1 MFKHKAVAICGSLA
15 LVGALAWACGPMF
28 PNQLLDDRAATL
40 KAAPVNSFAFEA
52 ARLLPATDSLKPL
65 EADPSAYADNRK
77 VKPDLGIDD
86 AQQATVDAMGKAA
99 GDDAAYAAGAGLP
112 EDVRLYA
119 LGALQFRRAL
129 NACDRSG
136 DNEPADASTSPSPY
150 GGVQVDPG
158 NEPRWCMQADRD
170 DLDKAAASFAK
181 VVALPAEQARLR
193 SVWAAYMLG
202 RIHAL
207 RALSATGDAAIFKSE
222 RDAAAKAFE
231 LARARAVAGASDT
244 QGLGVASFGEQ
255 AQLYLSAGDKRCSW
269 GDFYNASDCAR
280 SVASADLKHAI
291 ALYAAQAGHGSNNAV
306 RSLQQIAYT
315 AMQSPGQIKGLV
327 DGPVSQRMLVAY
339 ALARGPASND
349 ADSAN
354 TGGPDDSAPA
364 KPKPDTALVDLVEAI
379 AALPTT
385 PVEGA
390 DRLAV
395 LCYQAGR
402 YDLAAKLAEKASGP
416 LTSWLRAKLALHRGD
431 LAAAASAYAE
441 AARSFPAAN
450 DPRASI
456 EASNTQ
462 RVLGEQ
468 GVLALAR
475 GEYVEA
481 MRHLYDAALRQGG
494 DGNEYVYD
502 DDLDRESSGFGYGN
516 DMRYVAERVLTV
528 DELKAFVD
536 AHVPASLPPAA
547 SKDAS
552 SNGYTEAPLA
562 DHLRWLLARRLM
574 RAGRYDEA
582 FDYFPVSGDPRFGGV
597 DLRAKA
603 REYAE
608 DLHQA
613 GRRWTDIGRAEAF
626 YAAAVIAREHGMELL
641 GYEQLPDFL
650 DNDGAYPGGSGQAT
664 KSLEQSFVTE
674 GERQRYGDS
683 QAKPDLRFHYRYI
696 AVDQASAAADLL
708 PPRSQAFAAVL
719 CKATGWMLEG
729 PGDGYSYYTAEPP
742 KEGSESERERRAKAL
757 YGRYVRQGPYV
768 PWATAFGRAC
778 PEPDFDKARELKR
791 SQQVKTIKH
800 AIRRYLGWE
809 IASLALVVLAAGAL
823 AMRRRKK
830 ARSAG

>member
-1 MFKHKAVAICGSLA
+1 MFKHKVVAISGSFVLI
-15 LVGALAWACGPMF
+15 GALAWACGPMF

-52 ARLLPATDSLKPL
+52 ARWLPATDSLKPV
-65 EADPSAYADNRK
+65 EADTSAYADNRK

-86 AQQATVDAMGKAA
+86 AQQAIVDAMGKAA
-99 GDDAAYAAGAGLP
+99 DDDAAYAAGAGLP

-119 LGALQFRRAL
+119 LGALQFHRAL
-129 NACDRSG
+129 NACGRSD
-136 DNEPADASTSPSPY
+136 DNGPADAASSPAPY
-150 GGVQVDPG
+150 GDVPADPAS
-158 NEPRWCMQADRD
+158 EPRWCLRADRG
-170 DLDKAAASFAK
+170 DLDEAAASFAK

-207 RALSATGDAAIFKSE
+207 RALIAAGDAAAFKSE

-231 LARARAVAGASDT
+231 LARTRAVAGASDT

-255 AQLYLSAGDKRCSW
+255 AQLYLYAGDKRCSW

-280 SVASADLKHAI
+280 GVTPADLKHAI

-315 AMQSPGQIKGLV
+315 AMQSPDLIKGLV

-339 ALARGPASND
+339 ALARGQEGIDSGD
-349 ADSAN
+349 A
-354 TGGPDDSAPA
+354 APA
-364 KPKPDTALVDLVEAI
+364 ESRPDAALVGLVDAI
-379 AALPTT
+379 SALPAT
-385 PVEGA
+385 PVEGT

-395 LCYQAGR
+395 LCYRAGR
-402 YDLAAKLAEKASGP
+402 YDLAARLMDKASSP
-416 LTSWLRAKLALHRGD
+416 LASWLRAKLALRRGD

-441 AARSFPAAN
+441 AAKAFPAAN
-450 DPRASI
+450 DPKASI
-456 EASNTQ
+456 QASNTQ
-462 RVLGEQ
+462 LILGEQ

-475 GEYVEA
+475 GEYIEA
-481 MRHLYDAALRQGG
+481 MRHLYDASLRQGG
-494 DGNEYVYD
+494 DGNEYAYD
-502 DDLDRESSGFGYGN
+502 DSLDPEPSGYGYGN

-536 AHVPASLPPAA
+536 AHAPASPAPAA

-552 SNGYTEAPLA
+552 SNGYAEAPLA

-582 FDYFPVSGDPRFGGV
+582 FDYFPASGDPRFGDV

-613 GRRWTDIGRAEAF
+613 QRRWTDIGKAEAG
-626 YAAAVIAREHGMELL
+626 YAAAVIAREQGMELL

-664 KSLEQSFVTE
+664 KSLEQSFVTD
-674 GERQRYGDS
+674 GERQRYRDS
-683 QAKPDLRFHYRYI
+683 QAKPDLRFHYRYV
-696 AVDQASAAADLL
+696 AVDRASAAADLL

-729 PGDGYSYYTAEPP
+729 PGDGYSDYAEEPP
-742 KEGSESERERRAKAL
+742 KEASETERERRAKAL
-757 YGRYVRQGPYV
+757 YRRYVKQGPYV
-768 PWATAFGRAC
+768 PWATEFGRAC

-791 SQQVKTIKH
+791 TQQVRAIEHT
-800 AIRRYLGWE
+800 IRRHLVWE
-809 IASLALVVLAAGAL
+809 IAGLALIALAAGGWVV
-823 AMRRRKK
+823 RRRKK
-830 ARSAG
+830 APSA